1 MRSLVVD
8 MVGLVGVC
16 VCGVV
21 CLVRVVVWRVWDVCL
36 WRARRESGEWVV
48 GLGCGG
54 VGGLGSEGEKNSTTL
69 WLLLKLRISGRSEF
83 CFKNLC

>member
-21 CLVRVVVWRVWDVCL
+21 CLVRVVGLEVVECVCL
-36 WRARRESGEWVV
+36 WRARRESGEWIV
-48 GLGCGG
+48 GLGVRGALG
-54 VGGLGSEGEKNSTTL
+54 VWGVLGKKTL
-69 WLLLKLRISGRSEF
+69 LPRGSF
-83 CFKNLC
+83 